1 MTLKANEHCCE
12 EASLHSREVYMPCN
26 APAKLIVGWRGRTD
40 TPIRMCEACADHN
53 CKNRGGYVVSS
64 YPPPA
69 PKAPV
74 LRKQKP
80 DQRKTFTAEEIASCE
95 EDLPRE
101 HIAILRAALTGADYQ
116 AIGNA
121 LALRQGTVKSRLS
134 RARESL
140 SAALARKAAAP

>member
-40 TPIRMCEACADHN
+40 APIRMCEGCADHN
-53 CKNRGGYVVSS
+53 CKNRGGYVVGP
-64 YPPPA
+64 YPPPP
-69 PKAPV
+69 PKAAP
-74 LRKQKP
+74 RKQAP
-80 DQRKTFTAEEIASCE
+80 DQRKTFTAAEISSCE
-95 EDLPRE
+95 DDLARE